1 MQTVARFQTLAF
13 FITLLDLPCAVFA
26 QQDEL
31 LGRWL
36 INQELSEDTDD
47 KVEMAL
53 QASGFEVS
61 KGFFNNDNEF
71 YRGGPAEQELYDYI
85 SYEQTLAISL
95 SDTQYTFTYGDFIR
109 PVYLDDRRVRV
120 SLSGINEVEDF
131 SFADWNGDTLLV
143 EARPRDG
150 GFTDEHY
157 RLSEDGQ
164 QLTVEL
170 YLQPNN
176 LSTAVE
182 LRRVYD
188 RVSEEEIE

>member
-1 MQTVARFQTLAF
+1 MQTVPPFQILAVF
-13 FITLLDLPCAVFA
+13 VTLLSLPCAVYA
-26 QQDEL
+26 QQDPL
-31 LGRWL
+31 SGRWL
-36 INQELSEDTDD
+36 INQELSDDTDD

-61 KGFFNNDNEF
+61 RGFFNNDAEY
-71 YRGGPAEQELYDYI
+71 YRGGPPEQELYDYI
-85 SYEQTLAISL
+85 SYEKKLEISL

-120 SLSGINEVEDF
+120 SLSNINEVEDF

-150 GFTDEHY
+150 GFTEERY

-164 QLTVEL
+164 QLTLEL